1 LSQTIFGVHPRS
13 NIMPTLSFLSAATL
27 ALVGAAALTVGTR
40 NVATH
45 HPQHA
50 AVDRHPQVSVA
61 QPSAAVLPPQ
71 ALGAG
76 DRQQRLDDRRAGL
89 SFKDAAGLHD
99 AVHAAG
105 VDAASGDAS
114 ALDLLVLVAA
124 TQCSS
129 PFVAD
134 HWLCEAG
141 K

>member
-1 LSQTIFGVHPRS
+1 
-13 NIMPTLSFLSAATL
+13 MPTLSFLSATAL

-45 HPQHA
+45 HPQHVG
-50 AVDRHPQVSVA
+50 VDRYLQVSVA
-61 QPSAAVLPPQ
+61 QSSAAALPPQ
-71 ALGAG
+71 ARGAD

-89 SFKDAAGLHD
+89 SFKDPAKLHD
-99 AVHAAG
+99 AVQAAG

-134 HWLCEAG
+134 LWLCEAG

>member
-1 LSQTIFGVHPRS
+1 
-13 NIMPTLSFLSAATL
+13 MPTLSFLSATAL

-45 HPQHA
+45 HPQHV
-50 AVDRHPQVSVA
+50 AVDRHPHLSVA
-61 QPSAAVLPPQ
+61 QPSEAVLRQ
-71 ALGAG
+71 RALGAD

-99 AVHAAG
+99 AVQAAG
-105 VDAASGDAS
+105 VDAARGDAS

-134 HWLCEAG
+134 LWLCEVG